1 MVQEAQREDDR
12 TQFADITQVLLS
24 EQTVDSVLAIVAT
37 LAKQTVPQTIGVGVT
52 LLREN
57 KFVTA
62 AYTDEIVRTVDGHQY
77 RTGEGPCLQAA
88 CENRRYEIT
97 DMAGETRWPGYTP
110 RATNDGISSSLS
122 LPLATRDTPIGAIN
136 LYSDRIGAFENAE
149 ETAAIFADQASVILA
164 NAQAYASSAQVND
177 QLKDALK
184 TRELIGEAKGILM
197 ERERINEDEAFDMLR
212 RISQHQNIKL
222 RTIAQEVVDSVQRT
236 TGRSAQHDQRS
247 RGRTPVST
255 T

>member
-1 MVQEAQREDDR
+1 MVQEAQREEESM
-12 TQFADITQVLLS
+12 QFADMTRVLLS
-24 EQTVDSVLAIVAT
+24 EQTVDSVLELVAT
-37 LAKQTVPQTIGVGVT
+37 LAKQTVPDTTGVGVT

-77 RTGEGPCLQAA
+77 RAGEGPCLQTA
-88 CENRRYEIT
+88 CENRRHEIV

-110 RATNDGISSSLS
+110 RATEEGISSSLS
-122 LPLATRDTPIGAIN
+122 LPLVVRDTPIGALN
-136 LYSDRIGAFENAE
+136 LYSDRVGAFENAW
-149 ETAAIFADQASVILA
+149 ETATVFAEQASVILA
-164 NAQAYASSAQVND
+164 NAQEYTSTAQVND
-177 QLKDALK
+177 QLKEALK

-197 ERERINEDEAFDMLR
+197 ERERISEDEAFDMLR

-236 TGRSAQHDQRS
+236 TGEKHPA
-247 RGRTPVST
+247 
-255 T
+255 